1 MEQTKIMYAEQIK
14 DILVALA
21 VEDKLPLDMTTLD
34 SEVFEKVVEPLIST
48 LNTLREDAEMALNG
62 QWDRTDGGFE
72 AQIILIDSV
81 L

>member
-1 MEQTKIMYAEQIK
+1 MNAETNYAEQIK

-34 SEVFEKVVEPLIST
+34 SEVFEKVFEPLVIT
-48 LNTLREDAEMALNG
+48 LKTLREDAELALSG
-62 QWDRTDGGFE
+62 EWDRTDGGFE
-72 AQIILIDSV
+72 AQITLIDMV